1 MEQEYATLLTPAWN
15 HAVVQLPGRR
25 FPGVVFQGDSLF
37 LLLEQVREVREALDA
52 GRLDEAKEGA
62 AELEDDLAGVLS
74 GYESVLA
81 ARGIELPYFKK
92 PR

>member
-52 GRLDEAKEGA
+52 GQPAPGGA
-62 AELEDDLAGVLS
+62 DGRDRFGAE
-74 GYESVLA
+74 
-81 ARGIELPYFKK
+81 RT
-92 PR
+92 